1 MNKQK
6 TNIKED
12 MNINEEF
19 LNLFSSDKKKK
30 KKERKIKETIDMTE
44 TVKNA
49 KTINK
54 EDNKGKD
61 ILKQSITNNMLDN
74 IDVTIEKNEI
84 VLIRKV
90 LDIID
95 KLKKDNG
102 INKK

>member
-1 MNKQK
+1 
-6 TNIKED
+6 
-12 MNINEEF
+12 
-19 LNLFSSDKKKK
+19 
-30 KKERKIKETIDMTE
+30 MTE